1 MQNVN
6 NRGSWEETKGID
18 ENSLL
23 SVQFFYKS
31 KPAPKKKKSLLI
43 IFNQSMLISQSSREE
58 ESGLVLCLISKHH
71 FTLTLFLTRFQ
82 NKTRLNSV

>member
-6 NRGSWEETKGID
+6 NRGSWEETKGRD

-31 KPAPKKKKSLLI
+31 KPAPKKKPVNYL
-43 IFNQSMLISQSSREE
+43 
-58 ESGLVLCLISKHH
+58 
-71 FTLTLFLTRFQ
+71 
-82 NKTRLNSV
+82 